1 MIFKPLFST
10 KWNTRKKMFQLTK
23 VSTFLVFL
31 YCEERKSV
39 SPEKTVIS
47 ILAETIKSTHQY
59 VIVAQL

>member
-1 MIFKPLFST
+1 
-10 KWNTRKKMFQLTK
+10 MFQLTK